1 MKGSKF
7 AKPEVEMA
15 KWKWLQRSWI
25 LTCATGDP
33 DVVCVNI
40 IIFTWTKWD
49 KSSKLP
55 RTKIVQ
61 KSKYNK
67 TKLRYL

>member
-1 MKGSKF
+1 MNGSKF

-15 KWKWLQRSWI
+15 KWKWLQRCRI
-25 LTCATGDP
+25 LTCTTGDP

-49 KSSKLP
+49 ESSKLP
-55 RTKIVQ
+55 RIKIVQ
-61 KSKYNK
+61 KSNYNK
-67 TKLRYL
+67 TKLIYL